1 MQVTGSKACMKD
13 AFERLCTVKMESIS
27 FLHLGGAVMEITG
40 NFSFFI
46 DNIKQVD
53 KIVNLQKY
61 AEDGEVV
68 FSV

>member
-1 MQVTGSKACMKD
+1 
-13 AFERLCTVKMESIS
+13 
-27 FLHLGGAVMEITG
+27 MEITG

-68 FSV
+68 FSVWRQPGDVRNKSEQFVIII